1 MKYWQSDREKKQQR
15 ELKKSTRVIAIV
27 VVKNIWQM
35 NDLKKILN
43 SYQKTLK
50 YNVPYRV
57 KD

>member
-15 ELKKSTRVIAIV
+15 EFKKSTRVIAIV

-43 SYQKTLK
+43 SYQKTL
-50 YNVPYRV
+50 
-57 KD
+57 